1 MIRPHAIEALA
12 EQHDRL
18 TALLRQMDDGRWW
31 SSGKACRLEE
41 AEVSVQA
48 ERIRSALDVVTRL
61 ASELELEDGIGAGSQ
76 LAPVMAHPSKLPRPQ
91 AAGSCALPEELGPF
105 SLGPVVPHQETH
117 ASGGY
122 ERRAWDLSGVT
133 TKLS

>member
-12 EQHDRL
+12 EQRDRL

-41 AEVSVQA
+41 AEVCVQV

-61 ASELELEDGIGAGSQ
+61 AGELELEDGIGAGSQ
-76 LAPVMAHPSKLPRPQ
+76 LAPAMSHPSKLPSPQ
-91 AAGSCALPEELGPF
+91 APGSSALPEELGPF
-105 SLGPVVPHQETH
+105 SPGRVVPHRETH

-133 TKLS
+133 TKLT